1 MKKIIFIRHGKS
13 GWDSPWLSDHD
24 RPLAERGIIDVPH
37 MALRLQKRGLVPD
50 LIVSSTALRAADT
63 ARLTAA
69 VFGYPESA
77 IVLEKSLYHASPEL
91 LLEVIR
97 SQSEAVQTLVLVG
110 HNPGLTELIQE
121 LGCRLDN
128 LPTAGQYGCTLS
140 DTLWVDFASEKIST
154 EWIDYPKKL
163 G

>member
-1 MKKIIFIRHGKS
+1 MKKLILIRHGKS
-13 GWDSPWLSDHD
+13 AWESPWLSDHD
-24 RPLAERGIIDVPH
+24 RPLAERGIQDVPQ
-37 MALRLQKRGLVPD
+37 MAVRLQKRGIVPD

-69 VFGYPESA
+69 VFGYPESH
-77 IVLEKSLYHASPEL
+77 IVLEKFMYHASPEQL
-91 LLEVIR
+91 LTVIR
-97 SQSEAVQTLVLVG
+97 RQSEATQTLVLVG

-121 LGCRLDN
+121 LGTNLDN
-128 LPTAGQYGCTLS
+128 LPTSGQFGYTLS
-140 DTLWVDFASEKIST
+140 DTRWADFTAEKIST

>member
-1 MKKIIFIRHGKS
+1 MKKIILIRHGKS

-24 RPLAERGIIDVPH
+24 RPLAERGIIDVPQ
-37 MALRLQKRGLVPD
+37 MARKLQEKGIMPD

-77 IVLEKSLYHASPEL
+77 IVVEKSLYHASPEQ

-97 SQSEAVQTLVLVG
+97 SQSEAIQTLVLVG

-128 LPTAGQYGCTLS
+128 LPTAGQYVCTLS
-140 DTLWVDFASEKIST
+140 DTLWANFTPEKMST

-163 G
+163 D

>member
-1 MKKIIFIRHGKS
+1 MKKLILIRHGKS

-24 RPLAERGIIDVPH
+24 RPLGERGIADVPH
-37 MALRLQKRGLVPD
+37 MARRLQERGSIPD
-50 LIVSSTALRAADT
+50 LIVSSTALRATDT

-69 VFGYPESA
+69 VFGYPESH
-77 IVLEKSLYHASPEL
+77 IVYEKSLYHASPEHL
-91 LLEVIR
+91 LTVIR
-97 SQSEAVQTLVLVG
+97 SQSEAVQTLILVG

-128 LPTAGQYGCTLS
+128 LPTSGQFGYTLS
-140 DTLWVDFASEKIST
+140 DMLWADFAAEKVST

-163 G
+163 D

>member
-1 MKKIIFIRHGKS
+1 MKKIILIRHGKS

-24 RPLAERGIIDVPH
+24 RPLAERGIVDVPQ
-37 MALRLQKRGLVPD
+37 MARRLQERGLVPD

-77 IVLEKSLYHASPEL
+77 IVLVKSLYHASPEL
-91 LLEVIR
+91 LMDVIR
-97 SQSEAVQTLVLVG
+97 SQSLAVQTLVLVG

-128 LPTAGQYGCTLS
+128 LPTAGQFAFTLLS
-140 DTLWVDFASEKIST
+140 EQWKDFSKET
-154 EWIDYPKKL
+154 CEIDWLDFPKK
-163 G
+163 

>member
-1 MKKIIFIRHGKS
+1 MKKIILIRHGKS

-24 RPLAERGIIDVPH
+24 RPLAERGIIDVPQ
-37 MALRLQKRGLVPD
+37 MARRLQERGLVPD

-77 IVLEKSLYHASPEL
+77 IVLEKSLYHASPEQL
-91 LLEVIR
+91 LDVICG
-97 SQSEAVQTLVLVG
+97 QSEAVQTLVLVG

-140 DTLWVDFASEKIST
+140 DTLWVNFTPEKICT
-154 EWIDYPKKL
+154 EWIDYPKNL

>member
-1 MKKIIFIRHGKS
+1 MKKIILIRHGKS

-24 RPLAERGIIDVPH
+24 RPLAERGIIDVPQ
-37 MALRLQKRGLVPD
+37 MARRLQERGLVPD

-69 VFGYPESA
+69 VIGYPESA
-77 IVLEKSLYHASPEL
+77 IVVEKSLYHASPEQ

-97 SQSEAVQTLVLVG
+97 SQSEAIQTLVLVG

-128 LPTAGQYGCTLS
+128 LPTAGQYVCTLS
-140 DTLWVDFASEKIST
+140 DTLWANFTPEKIST

-163 G
+163 D

>member
-1 MKKIIFIRHGKS
+1 MKKIILIRHGKS

-24 RPLAERGIIDVPH
+24 RPLAERGIADVPQ
-37 MALRLQKRGLVPD
+37 MARRLQERGLVPD

-77 IVLEKSLYHASPEL
+77 IVLEKSLYHASPEQL
-91 LLEVIR
+91 LDVIR
-97 SQSEAVQTLVLVG
+97 GQSEAVQTLALVG

-140 DTLWVDFASEKIST
+140 DTLWADFAPEKIST

>member
-1 MKKIIFIRHGKS
+1 MKKIILIRHGKS

-24 RPLAERGIIDVPH
+24 RPLAERGIADVPQ
-37 MALRLQKRGLVPD
+37 MARRLQERGLVPD

-77 IVLEKSLYHASPEL
+77 IVLEKSLYHASPEQL
-91 LLEVIR
+91 LDVIR
-97 SQSEAVQTLVLVG
+97 GQSEAVQTLALVG

-128 LPTAGQYGCTLS
+128 LPTAGQYGCTLA
-140 DTLWVDFASEKIST
+140 DTLWADFAPEEIST

>member
-1 MKKIIFIRHGKS
+1 MKKLILIRHGKS

-24 RPLAERGIIDVPH
+24 RPLAERGIVDVPQ
-37 MALRLQKRGLVPD
+37 MALRMQKRGVFPD

-69 VFGYPESA
+69 VFGYAEA
-77 IVLEKSLYHASPEL
+77 DIVFEKSLYHASPEEL
-91 LLEVIR
+91 LTVIR
-97 SQSEAVQTLVLVG
+97 RQSEAVKTLVLVG
-110 HNPGLTELIQE
+110 HNPGLTELIQN
-121 LGCRLDN
+121 LGTNLDN
-128 LPTAGQYGCTLS
+128 LPTSGQFGYTLS
-140 DTLWVDFASEKIST
+140 DSFWVDFAAENSSA